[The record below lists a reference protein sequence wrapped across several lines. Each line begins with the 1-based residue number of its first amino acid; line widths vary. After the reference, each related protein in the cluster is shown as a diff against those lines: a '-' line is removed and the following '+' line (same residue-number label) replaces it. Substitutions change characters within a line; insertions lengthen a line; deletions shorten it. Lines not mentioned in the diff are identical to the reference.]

1 MLVVYAPQHALHDP
15 PREFLEGRFAPYA
28 EAPARA
34 EIILRTLEAASI
46 GPLITPDDHGLAP
59 VLAVHTPDYVD
70 HLRTLYGRWTAAGG
84 APDAAF
90 PAAFP
95 RPGLDRASRAPWA
108 LPGLYSFDMSAP
120 VTAGTYTAA
129 LAAAHC
135 ALTGAA
141 RLQAGERAVYALC
154 RPPGHHAAADLMG
167 GYCYLNNAAI
177 AAHYL
182 AADGARRVAILDI
195 DVHAGNG
202 TQAIFYARA
211 DVLFVSLHGAPDW
224 EYPYFSGYADQR
236 GAGAGLGF
244 TVNFPLEKG
253 VDDAR
258 YLSVLAAALAHIRA
272 FAPDYVVLSAGF
284 DTFHADPL
292 GQFRLTTPVYGEIGA
307 RVAALGVPVLA
318 VQEGGYARDALGEN
332 AVSLLRGL
340 EAGR

>member
-1 MLVVYAPQHALHDP
+1 MLIVYAPQHALHAP
-15 PREFLEGRFAPYA
+15 PHEFLEGRLAPYA

-34 EIILRTLEAASI
+34 AAILRALEAARV
-46 GPLITPDDHGLAP
+46 GPLIAPADHGLGP

-70 HLRTLYGRWTAAGG
+70 HLRTLSDRWTAAGG
-84 APDAAF
+84 APAAAF

-95 RPGLDRASRAPWA
+95 RPGLGHASRALWA
-108 LPGLYSFDMSAP
+108 LPGVYSFDLSAP
-120 VTAGTYTAA
+120 VTAGTYAAA

-141 RLQAGERAVYALC
+141 RLQTGERAVYALC
-154 RPPGHHAAADLMG
+154 RPPGHHAAASLMG

-182 AADGARRVAILDI
+182 TANGARRVAILDI

-202 TQAIFYARA
+202 TQAVFYSRA

-224 EYPYFSGYADQR
+224 EYPYFSGYADER
-236 GAGAGLGF
+236 GAGDGVGF
-244 TVNFPLEKG
+244 TLNFPLEKG

-258 YLSVLAAALAHIRA
+258 YLTALAAALARISA
-272 FAPDYVVLSAGF
+272 FAPAYIVLSAGF

-292 GQFRLTTPVYGEIGA
+292 GQFRLTTPVYREIGA

-318 VQEGGYARDALGEN
+318 VQEGGYALDALGAN
-332 AVSLLRGL
+332 VVSLLRGL
-340 EAGR
+340 AGG